1 MTGNDVQ
8 DPFSP
13 QRCGRSALWQRG
25 SDKQQEYQTEGST
38 FLLLGS
44 LAAKSFVLVLHLHN
58 EHPTFPASFQTL
70 YKTAQQ
76 RDKLQKGKDLF
87 SLTR

>member
-25 SDKQQEYQTEGST
+25 SDKQQESPGST
-38 FLLLGS
+38 FLLPGS
-44 LAAKSFVLVLHLHN
+44 PAAKSFVLVLHLHN
-58 EHPTFPASFQTL
+58 EHPTFPASLQTL